1 MPTFYQDVEAE
12 VEIEIEEFVDALSN
26 SEKQEL
32 IDYLIDENYITSQN
46 KISTSKNNTTLQ
58 QQEFENALENLK
70 QNRLRLSNE
79 EEQLII
85 NISNKF

>member
-12 VEIEIEEFVDALSN
+12 VEIEIEEFVDALS
-26 SEKQEL
+26 SREKQEL
-32 IDYLIDENYITSQN
+32 IDYLIDEGHICSIN
-46 KISTSKNNTTLQ
+46 KISASRSNMTLQ

>member
-32 IDYLIDENYITSQN
+32 IDYLVDENYITSQN
-46 KISTSKNNTTLQ
+46 KISASKNNLTLQ

-79 EEQLII
+79 EESLII
-85 NISNKF
+85 RIANRF

>member
-12 VEIEIEEFVDALSN
+12 VEIEIEEFVDALS
-26 SEKQEL
+26 SREKQEL
-32 IDYLIDENYITSQN
+32 IDYLIDGGYGIRANG
-46 KISTSKNNTTLQ
+46 ISATRSNMTLQ

-70 QNRLRLSNE
+70 QNRFRLSNE

-85 NISNKF
+85 KIASRF

>member
-12 VEIEIEEFVDALSN
+12 VEIDIEEFVDALS
-26 SEKQEL
+26 SKEKQEL
-32 IDYLIDENYITSQN
+32 IDYLVDEGYINSAN
-46 KISTSKNNTTLQ
+46 KISASKSNVTLQ
-58 QQEFENALENLK
+58 QREFETALENLK

-85 NISNKF
+85 KMANRF

>member
-32 IDYLIDENYITSQN
+32 IDYLVDENYITSQN
-46 KISTSKNNTTLQ
+46 KISTSKNNITLQ